1 MSEAPTVNDATVR
14 PDDRLGMALFLAVV
28 IHALLILGVGLTWE
42 GDDPPEQTD
51 MMEVTLAHDEAETPP
66 EDADYLADLDQDGGG
81 VAEQAQIPSPLGGEP
96 TPAVEA
102 PESGEPAAAPEA
114 RAEAL
119 IDSEQAQTPTP
130 AAEEEP
136 RAEEKPSL
144 QDLLDSRQ
152 QAAAAEA
159 AALQQR
165 LSQPREPTKRFLN
178 ARTRSHDAAA
188 YMEAWTRKV
197 EAVGNLNYPSEA
209 RERGLSGRLILE
221 VTLMPDGALEEVRI
235 VQPSRYRL
243 LDEAAVRIVK
253 LGAPY
258 PDVPEEVLEGQER
271 LVITRTWEFIEG
283 RRVRAQ

>member
-1 MSEAPTVNDATVR
+1 MSEAPAVNDPAVQ

-28 IHALLILGVGLTWE
+28 AHALVILGVGLTWE
-42 GDDPPEQTD
+42 GDERPQDAS
-51 MMEVTLAHDEAETPP
+51 MMEVTLAYDEAETPP

-81 VAEQAQIPSPLGGEP
+81 VAEQAQIPSPVAGEP
-96 TPAVEA
+96 IPAVEA
-102 PESGEPAAAPEA
+102 PEPGEPAAAPEA
-114 RAEAL
+114 RAESL
-119 IDSEQAQTPTP
+119 IDSDQAETPTP
-130 AAEEEP
+130 PADEQP
-136 RAEEKPSL
+136 RAEERPSL
-144 QDLLDSRQ
+144 QDLLDSRR

-178 ARTRSHDAAA
+178 ARTRSHEAAA

-209 RERGLSGRLILE
+209 RERGLSGQLILE
-221 VTLMPDGALEEVRI
+221 VTLMPDGSLEDVRI
-235 VQPSRYRL
+235 IQPSRHRL
-243 LDEAAVRIVK
+243 LDEAAVRIVR

-258 PDVPEEVLEGQER
+258 PDVPEEVLEGQDR
-271 LVITRTWEFIEG
+271 LVITRTWAFIEG